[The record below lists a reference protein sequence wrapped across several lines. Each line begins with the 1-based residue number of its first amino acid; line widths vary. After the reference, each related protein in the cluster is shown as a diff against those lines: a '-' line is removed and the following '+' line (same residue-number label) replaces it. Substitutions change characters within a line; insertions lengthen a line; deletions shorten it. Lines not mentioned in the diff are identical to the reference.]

1 MEGQIHA
8 LLLILLPTCLYIHC
22 WALLASTPQFG
33 GTWIRIDGPIKS
45 VRAGNLRGRGS
56 LRNSC
61 EAARQRERER
71 ERERESERERERKR
85 GWMPMA
91 WDLCRD
97 RAYRRPWDLRHK
109 LPDG

>member
-1 MEGQIHA
+1 MPPEVRQQFEGGSQSAQPESIDGGSGWRSDGSLEGQIHA

-45 VRAGNLRGRGS
+45 VRAGNLRVRVS

-71 ERERESERERERKR
+71 ERE
-85 GWMPMA
+85 
-91 WDLCRD
+91 
-97 RAYRRPWDLRHK
+97 
-109 LPDG
+109 